1 MQAEVALTSVGPTHP
16 SKVMDGPPLSPLAAR
31 RAGSYPPLLVTTLTA
46 FAALL
51 DDQQRH
57 RIAFRAVAEAARRA
71 RAGRAAP
78 RELRLPARSRREA
91 LRGSAGRIRLELV
104 EVCCDALAAGPAS
117 GDLTFGGAVLLPDL
131 TTRAFGPFRLPHF
144 QAEGDAHFFEPPLEV
159 TTFALGPGFGQG
171 CVFAL
176 QAGQDDG
183 LGGPQRVP
191 ELLEHVLG
199 DVTAQV
205 RDALATGS
213 DGRGRALPVVEEA
226 GRVVALLRGGPG
238 EPETECFTSVI
249 GSPARPFPE
258 GGCTSQA
265 TELTFRGGPLRKDAY
280 TFRFQLAALPA

>member
-1 MQAEVALTSVGPTHP
+1 
-16 SKVMDGPPLSPLAAR
+16 
-31 RAGSYPPLLVTTLTA
+31 VTTLTA

-57 RIAFRAVAEAARRA
+57 RIAFRAAAEAARRA
-71 RAGRAAP
+71 RTGRAAP

-104 EVCCDALAAGPAS
+104 EVCCDALAAGAAS

-131 TTRAFGPFRLPHF
+131 TTRPFGPFRLPHF

-176 QAGQDDG
+176 RAGQDDG

-199 DVTAQV
+199 DVAAQV
-205 RDALATGS
+205 RNALAGP
-213 DGRGRALPVVEEA
+213 DLRGRSLPVVEEA
-226 GRVVALLRGGPG
+226 GRVVALLRGRPG

-265 TELTFRGGPLRKDAY
+265 TELTFRGGGPRQKDGAY